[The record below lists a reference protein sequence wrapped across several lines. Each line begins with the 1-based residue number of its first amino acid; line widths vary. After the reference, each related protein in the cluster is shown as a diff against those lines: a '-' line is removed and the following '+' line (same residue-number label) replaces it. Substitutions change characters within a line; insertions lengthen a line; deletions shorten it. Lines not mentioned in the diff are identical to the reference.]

1 MRDDTPPELSLAV
14 TRWFWCA
21 LTAARKKYK
30 NTASPDYLGPSELK
44 RGATAI
50 GSGKPDPRLPPE
62 RILGEVGPR
71 RFDC

>member
-1 MRDDTPPELSLAV
+1 MRDDTPELSLAV
-14 TRWFWCA
+14 TRWFWRSPRPGRS
-21 LTAARKKYK
+21 TD
-30 NTASPDYLGPSELK
+30 TASPDYLGRRNSA